1 MENFITNSKSW
12 PFQIPKTTV
21 HRSSVIQG
29 PPKTPWTGVGR
40 TLYTRMQCSPLGTT
54 LLARGP
60 LDPINTS
67 ILDQTPGRTAYRLV
81 HTAGSGW
88 PPVERP
94 KFPPQKKASVRGT
107 KSCSALEKSE
117 CRRGRAGIE
126 DESELDL
133 PVNELRTLFARLPLS
148 CEVLALLKRKRRVQ
162 GSSQCSV
169 LLYDKVCRQ
178 GLPTRF
184 AGSPRSRQ
192 RTSGDAL

>member
-21 HRSSVIQG
+21 HRSSHPRATQDTVD
-29 PPKTPWTGVGR
+29 R
-40 TLYTRMQCSPLGTT
+40 RRAYTRMQYSPLAGTT

-67 ILDQTPGRTAYRLV
+67 ILDQPPGRTAYRLV

>member
-1 MENFITNSKSW
+1 
-12 PFQIPKTTV
+12 
-21 HRSSVIQG
+21 
-29 PPKTPWTGVGR
+29 
-40 TLYTRMQCSPLGTT
+40 MQYSPLGTT

-67 ILDQTPGRTAYRLV
+67 ILDQPPGRTTYRLV

-133 PVNELRTLFARLPLS
+133 PVNELRTLFRTASSVVRGART
-148 CEVLALLKRKRRVQ
+148 LKAGSKRRVQ

>member
-21 HRSSVIQG
+21 HRSSHPRATQDTVD
-29 PPKTPWTGVGR
+29 R
-40 TLYTRMQCSPLGTT
+40 RRAYTRMQYSPLAGTT

-67 ILDQTPGRTAYRLV
+67 ILDQPPGRTAYRLV

-133 PVNELRTLFARLPLS
+133 PVNELRTLFRTASSVVRGARTLGGFKVRHS
-148 CEVLALLKRKRRVQ
+148 ARFYFTTRFA
-162 GSSQCSV
+162 
-169 LLYDKVCRQ
+169 DKVCRQ
-178 GLPTRF
+178 GLPARRGPGSAQVETRY
-184 AGSPRSRQ
+184 
-192 RTSGDAL
+192 DDE